1 MINSL
6 IDLIRN
12 EKEVFDFEDANQAR
26 DWANKLRGNIKGTKE
41 ENFVTISAENCRVV
55 IALKDEGKAMKKVRA
70 SCGDKLMDLKVKVRK

>member
-12 EKEVFDFEDANQAR
+12 DKEILTAEDANQAR
-26 DWANKLRGNIKGTKE
+26 EWANKIRENVKGTKE

-55 IALKDEGKAMKKVRA
+55 ISLKDEGKAMKKVRA
-70 SCGDKLMDLKVKVRK
+70 TCGNRLIDLRAKFQK

>member
-12 EKEVFDFEDANQAR
+12 DKEILVAEDANQAR
-26 DWANKLRGNIKGTKE
+26 EWANKIRENVKGTKE

-70 SCGDKLMDLKVKVRK
+70 TCGKLIDLRTKVQK